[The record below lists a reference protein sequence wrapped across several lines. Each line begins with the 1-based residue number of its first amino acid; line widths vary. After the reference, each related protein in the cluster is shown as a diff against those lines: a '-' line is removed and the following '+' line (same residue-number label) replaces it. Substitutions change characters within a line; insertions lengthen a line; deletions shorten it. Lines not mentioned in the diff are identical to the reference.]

1 LITIVYVINYFAVR
15 RTSNIVLWRWI
26 YNIVIEPCSHM
37 LIYLRAT
44 NDNSGKAWVVLNI
57 NDLNQYQIILSDIR
71 HDGLVW
77 FMVLNVN
84 FNNISVI
91 SWRCF
96 IVGGW
101 NRSTRRRPPSC
112 HKSLTTTWRNWFY
125 NRHTTKHV
133 LRLLVLTVPF

>member
-1 LITIVYVINYFAVR
+1 
-15 RTSNIVLWRWI
+15 
-26 YNIVIEPCSHM
+26 
-37 LIYLRAT
+37 
-44 NDNSGKAWVVLNI
+44 VLNI
-57 NDLNQYQIILSDIR
+57 NDLNHYQIILSDIR

-77 FMVLNVN
+77 FMVFNVS

-101 NRSTRRRPPSC
+101 NRSTRRS

-133 LRLLVLTVPF
+133 RRLLVLTVPF